1 MNEQPAPKPQS
12 QKSLAP
18 PGAYNYRLAEVDLR
32 GNTVRWA
39 VVSKLHQWRIQ
50 HAERSDHR
58 LGTPLV
64 RVFFDERY
72 QVRTTTV
79 CFQVIGNW
87 YLENMHD

>member
-1 MNEQPAPKPQS
+1 MTVIWHTISTSFVRA
-12 QKSLAP
+12 
-18 PGAYNYRLAEVDLR
+18 PGAYNYRLAEVGLR

-39 VVSKLHQWRIQ
+39 VVSKLHQWRIR

-64 RVFFDERY
+64 RVFFDEKY

-79 CFQVIGNW
+79 CFHVIGS
-87 YLENMHD
+87 LETMHD